1 MFPPPAGVSAEAQ
14 AEALKKKENSMLWFF
29 YNKQWTLRR
38 SKEVVTQ
45 SRVAVG
51 SASEGRKWGLT
62 PLEAYIKHFAT
73 PGKKFNEVIMKL
85 RAVGEAEVS
94 WKLSPGEI
102 MNIRKALGMK
112 LYQCEPEE
120 VKKHVME
127 LVKESKAST
136 AQAKAE
142 VQAPVDPASLSWEEI
157 YQAVDN
163 LPQALDGILRHRDIL
178 RTRFQGF
185 CMMAGC
191 DPRRSDD
198 AIMPVVVKFGKQTEG
213 LSFMDSYPPFYD
225 AVVAPFIEYVHQS
238 IPLDE
243 HMARISGSN
252 VSIPVESPP
261 ISELNTA
268 PAPPLPI
275 AAQPEKAVS
284 ATRQTG
290 KIAGGKNMAAFVA
303 AKILPELP
311 GEGGNV
317 QDILAMITASSAS
330 PSNGSPWNEDT
341 ASTLDW
347 SAAFENP
354 VALFNKPTSDPAAP
368 AVGDFDF
375 SAFQTGQIITPSTN
389 VAAANVNPLP
399 CGGLDFSVLRQGSS
413 SVSSA
418 PPIGSSLD
426 VFLSSLDT
434 VPGWE
439 MQNDSMFKFDTSTE
453 KFDDV
458 VGGMSVYGNGAV
470 DLNGFNGENEE
481 SPTFVGLD
489 FSLLSASP
497 SADRMQNQT
506 SSTPSSSNFNMG
518 RSNLNVAELLKS
530 LSTPW
535 SSMSV
540 ASSDTVIPLVNT
552 EASDWSPERQD
563 GELCELLEDQGQNK
577 DIQKEPAP
585 IDQENV
591 QLSKNVVPSDEGD
604 EHPVR
609 LCKITQRPDDPIWRQ
624 WTKTE
629 LLSDDLGDEWRNC
642 VEHWL
647 AFEGMTMT
655 NDSGRLPSKAQ
666 PSVLSSWLL
675 SRNRAHYIPLNWS
688 KEDIAQF
695 AEDMVRWWTSVQ
707 PKWRQ
712 TDLGLPLP
720 DYSRDLSAIRKGGKL
735 GISGILLGLHWW
747 GLVDPDSPTWKVMVD
762 DVSQCLKQ
770 LKGGKASQ
778 RQATEE
784 LDDDRFTAFAHLDII
799 IEIRLGENIR
809 QGNNGGRE
817 ATHLKLQFRTN
828 GDGRSPRTIC
838 LKSVRTHYGPKVLR
852 SFSASV

>member
-1 MFPPPAGVSAEAQ
+1 MALTDAEKEVVEPFFGEFEQYQASGCFVDFWPKVHKAYFDMFPPPAGVLAEAQ

-29 YNKQWTLRR
+29 YNKQQTLRR

-73 PGKKFNEVIMKL
+73 PGKKFNEAIMKL
-85 RAVGEAEVS
+85 RVAGEAEVGQ
-94 WKLSPGEI
+94 KLSPGEI

-127 LVKESKAST
+127 LVEESKAST

-142 VQAPVDPASLSWEEI
+142 VQAPVDPASLSREEI
-157 YQAVDN
+157 YQ
-163 LPQALDGILRHRDIL
+163 
-178 RTRFQGF
+178 
-185 CMMAGC
+185 
-191 DPRRSDD
+191 
-198 AIMPVVVKFGKQTEG
+198 VKFGKQTEG

-243 HMARISGSN
+243 RMARISGSN
-252 VSIPVESPP
+252 VSIPIESPP
-261 ISELNTA
+261 IGELNTA

-284 ATRQTG
+284 TARQTG
-290 KIAGGKNMAAFVA
+290 KIAGGKNVAAFVA

-311 GEGGNV
+311 GEGGNM
-317 QDILAMITASSAS
+317 QDILAAITASSAS
-330 PSNGSPWNEDT
+330 LSNGSPWNEDM

-347 SAAFENP
+347 SAAFKNL
-354 VALFNKPTSDPAAP
+354 VAPFNKPTSDPAAP

-375 SAFQTGQIITPSTN
+375 SAFQTGPIITPSAN

-418 PPIGSSLD
+418 PPIGSSLN
-426 VFLSSLDT
+426 VFLSSLDA

-458 VGGMSVYGNGAV
+458 VGGTSVYGNGAV
-470 DLNGFNGENEE
+470 DSNGFNGGNEE
-481 SPTFVGLD
+481 SPAF
-489 FSLLSASP
+489 
-497 SADRMQNQT
+497 NQT
-506 SSTPSSSNFNMG
+506 SSTPSSSNFDTG
-518 RSNLNVAELLKS
+518 RSNLNVAKLLKS

-624 WTKTE
+624 RTETE
-629 LLSDDLGDEWRNC
+629 LLSDDLGDEWRSC

-666 PSVLSSWLL
+666 PSILSSWLL

-688 KEDIAQF
+688 KEDVAQF

-712 TDLGLPLP
+712 TDSGLPLP
-720 DYSRDLSAIRKGGKL
+720 DYSRDLSTIRKGGKL
-735 GISGILLGLHWW
+735 GISGILLGLRWW
-747 GLVDPDSPTWKVMVD
+747 GLVDPNSPTWKVMVD

-770 LKGGKASQ
+770 LKGGKAS
-778 RQATEE
+778 RRRATEE
-784 LDDDRFTAFAHLDII
+784 LDDDRLAKRGRITSVKVRDI
-799 IEIRLGENIR
+799 
-809 QGNNGGRE
+809 
-817 ATHLKLQFRTN
+817 QFFV
-828 GDGRSPRTIC
+828 IHV
-838 LKSVRTHYGPKVLR
+838 K
-852 SFSASV
+852 